1 MFPNPTIFILMIIIG
16 RLVYHRPVKSLLE
29 ESLIVALLFVINTI
43 QFALIHI
50 MFGVDFETLTIP

>member
-1 MFPNPTIFILMIIIG
+1 MFPNPIIFILVIIIG
-16 RLVYHRPVKSLLE
+16 RLVYSRPVKSLLE
-29 ESLIVALLFVINTI
+29 ELLILSLLFVINLI

>member
-1 MFPNPTIFILMIIIG
+1 MFPNPTIFILTIIIG
-16 RLVYHRPVKSLLE
+16 RLVFNRPVKSLLE
-29 ESLIVALLFVINTI
+29 ELLILALLFVITTI

>member
-16 RLVYHRPVKSLLE
+16 RLVYRRPVKSLLE
-29 ESLIVALLFVINTI
+29 ELLILALLFVINTI

>member
-16 RLVYHRPVKSLLE
+16 RLVYQRPVKSLLE
-29 ESLIVALLFVINTI
+29 ELLILALLFVINAI